1 MNISNM
7 LKKVSFGCGLATLC
21 VAFQA
26 SAAFCGDPCCPDP
39 CCPAPCC
46 EDGPLSCNAFGVQ
59 IKGGVT
65 PAWFEDRGN
74 NYEVR
79 PSVSPS
85 VIPLGKSAQFD
96 KIFDTPWQVGAELQ
110 WNASTHVQFFAEYVY
125 FQAEGKKHHFTL
137 NDVELSRRTRNL
149 ETNAFYL
156 GARYFFGNIWCSEC
170 GMGSVAPFIGFKGGL
185 VWRNNTKNRVDDT
198 VFTNLDVDRNNK
210 NDRGALSAGVQVGL
224 DWSINCNWGVV
235 LTVEGVGTERFAGRR
250 DLGVI
255 NPPAGGVTE
264 LHFGDHGKLITVPV
278 TLGVR
283 YTF

>member
-1 MNISNM
+1 MNISNI
-7 LKKVSFGCGLATLC
+7 LKKVSLGCGLATLC

-26 SAAFCGDPCCPDP
+26 SAAFCGDTCCPDP

-65 PAWFEDRGN
+65 PSWFEDRGN
-74 NYEVR
+74 NWAYN
-79 PSVSPS
+79 PSLLVP
-85 VIPLGKSAQFD
+85 VIPFGKSVQFD
-96 KIFDTPWQVGAELQ
+96 KIFDTPWQVGAELE

-125 FQAEGKKHHFTL
+125 FQAEGKRHRFFVD
-137 NDVELSRRTRNL
+137 DVEFFHRNRKL

-185 VWRNNTKNRVDDT
+185 VWRNNTKNRFDETFVD
-198 VFTNLDVDRNNK
+198 LDYDRNNK
-210 NDRGALSAGVQVGL
+210 NNRAALSAGIQIGL

-250 DLGVI
+250 DVSI
-255 NPPAGGVTE
+255 ANPVPGGVTE
-264 LHFGDHGKLITVPV
+264 LHFGDRGKLISVPV